1 MAVATGRSHPRIQV
15 TGDIRKVSEYS
26 KYSNT
31 FDSESVMNL
40 HRYFLLSATIGA
52 LAACGS
58 DSSGPVF
65 KTPAA
70 AGLVRFINAVPDTG
84 FQDFRFTDVVD
95 DVPNVEF
102 VNLPFRGGTNVAFQR
117 AVVGTHH
124 IRVFMGSSNTTVGAP
139 NGFDPVVVSTVM
151 ADTSFTFT
159 QDVAQTFVFY
169 GPARSGAQKFLIT
182 TDARPALTAA
192 SATFGFRTTNVTAG
206 PVDVYLVPGATAA
219 TAASG
224 TPVITGLASLATS
237 AYLTPAVAAA
247 TSGYTVVVTDAGTTT
262 VVATILIPPGADFV
276 AAVPGGAGALDPLAG
291 SRESGSIFT
300 AYVFPPSVAGS
311 KAPVFANRGVS
322 LTIDKNPPR
331 P

>member
-1 MAVATGRSHPRIQV
+1 MKFLKTQIP
-15 TGDIRKVSEYS
+15 
-26 KYSNT
+26 

-40 HRYFLLSATIGA
+40 HRYFMLSATIGA

-58 DSSGPVF
+58 DSTSPVL

-84 FQDFRFTDVVD
+84 FQDFRFTDVID

-124 IRVFMGSSNTTVGAP
+124 IRVFMGSSNTTTGSP

-151 ADTSFTFT
+151 ADTTFTFA

-169 GPARSGAQKFLIT
+169 GPSRAGAQKFLIT
-182 TDARPALTAA
+182 TDNRPSLTAT
-192 SATFGFRTTNVTAG
+192 SATFGFRATNVTAG
-206 PVDVYLVPGATAA
+206 AVDVYLVPDTLAT
-219 TAASG
+219 TASG
-224 TPVITGLASLATS
+224 TAVITGLASLATS
-237 AYLTPAVAAA
+237 AYITPPIA
-247 TSGYTVVVTDAGTTT
+247 TTATGNGYTAVVTDAGTTN
-262 VVATILIPPGADFV
+262 VVARNRMPPGAPFV
-276 AAVPGGAGALDPLAG
+276 AAVPGGAGALDPIAG
-291 SRESGSIFT
+291 SRISGSIFSS
-300 AYVFPPSVAGS
+300 YIFPPSVAGS
-311 KAPVFANRGVS
+311 KAAVFAAAGVS
-322 LTIDKNPPR
+322 FAIDKNPPR